1 MHGSLRFSSFIIEV
15 VCKLVDGDMDFALNL
30 IIFVVVMYTTLF
42 SESPC
47 LCATHSLFTDKKLHP
62 LASDHLVTNLPGQP
76 NVDFHHYAGYIT
88 VNEENGR
95 ALFYWFYEASTLSD
109 DKPLVLW
116 LNGGKAKDRK

>member
-1 MHGSLRFSSFIIEV
+1 
-15 VCKLVDGDMDFALNL
+15 MDFALNL
-30 IIFVVVMYTTLF
+30 IVFLVFVYTTLF
-42 SESPC
+42 SESPV
-47 LCATHSLFTDKKLHP
+47 LCATHSQLFTDKKLHP

-116 LNGGKAKDRK
+116 LNGGKAEDIK